1 MSNGPAT
8 PARST
13 GRELAV
19 CLGLIA
25 LYTAWYWPGVGGGKV
40 YFDEDVAAVFYTWR
54 ASLYGLADGA
64 GWSWW
69 NPLPGLGTPRFGNIM
84 AGHFSPVSALFYLVP
99 TPVAYGIYPVVVMS
113 LLSCFTYALFRA
125 CGLLWVPALF
135 GALSWSS
142 LAAITT
148 HFQHPA
154 YMETILWLPATLLAW
169 ELYVRSRAGI
179 WAAIAGVTVAF
190 QCFGASPQYLLYNFL
205 VMAAWFGLSL
215 WHMRSEPH
223 RLARSTLA
231 AAGVVIVGLGL
242 ASWQLLPAME
252 FADHSHRSL
261 LYATQEFADHYRAT
275 PGEIGLALVAEI
287 FTIIEAPLLV
297 HGGGL
302 YRTAPNLSLVTVA
315 FALLALVYRPRK
327 LVEWLIALF
336 FLVGMLGSVGGVTTL
351 LESVFPLA
359 ERLRAPNRM
368 LIPAA
373 FWIAW
378 LAAYGMSRWLETPSR
393 TRSWIALAAV
403 LWLVVLGWNLRRPA
417 DRYVEP
423 EFFAIPE
430 SIRSA
435 DGRISLDLV
444 GSRQPPLFA
453 INAGLAADKP
463 TLMTRDA
470 LWPRNFW
477 EAIYASQFGSLQNSA
492 HVDRAITTAIL
503 PLRSPGLPLL
513 RSYGLR
519 SLIRYNGGTYQV
531 LSVPNPVEENFVV
544 RDLQLAATPPE
555 RWALAA
561 SSAWDP
567 SEQAIVSSPI
577 PELAHLASD
586 HDSADGA
593 VETTITTLQT
603 GPDSQVLEVTSDGGL
618 LVTSSLYFPGWSVRV
633 DGRSTDIHEVNLALR
648 GVVIPPGRHQV
659 EWRYEPTW
667 KPQAIIASL
676 VALGVALA
684 LTLGFRPSK
693 TSAPLADG

>member
-1 MSNGPAT
+1 MTDGASMPPRRAGQD
-8 PARST
+8 
-13 GRELAV
+13 LAV

-54 ASLYGLADGA
+54 ASLYGLAQSAD
-64 GWSWW
+64 WSWW
-69 NPLPGLGTPRFGNIM
+69 NPLPGLGIPRLGNIM
-84 AGHFSPVSALFYLVP
+84 AGHFSPLSALFYLVP
-99 TPVAYGIYPVVVMS
+99 TPIAYGVYPVVVMS
-113 LLSCFTYALFRA
+113 LLSCFTYALFRT
-125 CGLLWVPALF
+125 CGILVIPALF

-169 ELYVRSRAGI
+169 EFYVRSGAGI

-205 VMAAWFGLSL
+205 VMAAWIGLSL
-215 WHMRSEPH
+215 WHLRRE
-223 RLARSTLA
+223 RQKLARSTLA
-231 AAGVVIVGLGL
+231 AAGVVIVGIGL

-252 FADHSHRSL
+252 FAEQSHRSL

-287 FTIIEAPLLV
+287 FTVIEAPLLA

-302 YRTAPNLSLVTVA
+302 YRTVPNLSLVTVA

-327 LVEWLIALF
+327 IVEWLIAVF
-336 FLVGMLGSVGGVTTL
+336 FLIGMLGSAGGATTL
-351 LESVFPLA
+351 LEGVFPMA
-359 ERLRAPNRM
+359 ERLRAPSRM
-368 LIPAA
+368 LVPAA

-378 LAAYGMSRWLETPSR
+378 LAAYGMNRWLEAPSR

-403 LWLVVLGWNLRRPA
+403 LWLVVLGWNLRRPT

-423 EFFAIPE
+423 EFFAVPE
-430 SIRSA
+430 SIRNA
-435 DGRISLDLV
+435 DGRIALDLV

-453 INAGLAADKP
+453 INAGLGVGKR

-477 EAIYASQFGSLQNSA
+477 EAIYVSQFGSLENSA
-492 HVDRAITTAIL
+492 QVDRAITTAIL
-503 PLRSPGLPLL
+503 PLRKPGLPLL

-519 SLIRYNGGTYQV
+519 SLVRYNAGIYQV
-531 LSVPNPVEENFVV
+531 LSVPNPVEENYLV
-544 RDLQLAATPPE
+544 RDLQLAETPSQ

-561 SSAWDP
+561 SSTWDP
-567 SEQAIVSSPI
+567 RQQAIVASPI
-577 PELAHLASD
+577 PELAREANALD
-586 HDSADGA
+586 PGG
-593 VETTITTLQT
+593 VETRIETLQT
-603 GPDSQVLEVTSDGGL
+603 GPDSQLLEVTSDGGL
-618 LVTSSLYFPGWSVRV
+618 LVTSSLYFPGWSARV
-633 DGRSTDIHEVNLALR
+633 DGESAEIHEVNLALR
-648 GVVIPPGRHQV
+648 GVVVPPGRHQI

-667 KPQAIIASL
+667 KHQAIFASL

-693 TSAPLADG
+693 TPAPLAGG